1 MPGAGRG
8 ACGCRAG
15 LAAAQPGR
23 HRDDHRRGTVEELGA
38 DLARCRGCHGE
49 VKERLDRI
57 WPGPGGFQVVDL
69 VRGRRRRCYAG
80 SWSGPSRK
88 VFPPAR
94 ASIVTPVD

>member
-1 MPGAGRG
+1 MLRNPAVATTVVGAM
-8 ACGCRAG
+8 
-15 LAAAQPGR
+15 
-23 HRDDHRRGTVEELGA
+23 TIEELQA
-38 DLARCRGCHGE
+38 DLEGLSVRLDGK
-49 VKERLDRI
+49 VTERLDQI
-57 WPGPGGFQVVDL
+57 WPKARVRLPRWYDL